1 MWLFVA
7 LTCGDGTDH
16 ETKEQ
21 KQAYV
26 EWQKYNATQITPCSS
41 YDEPKGSGYI
51 VKYAGYVV
59 QDGKK
64 VPMEFYEGKD
74 PLSDNG
80 LIIPMKEMTPTPEEK
95 AKGSGKCQTVAE
107 ILSKPPPDPL
117 VPFTPGSANFPCNMG
132 AKIPF
137 GKVPTGC
144 ADLEIIV
151 GKCAFLRSINADRR
165 SARDERARVEDDRA

>member
-1 MWLFVA
+1 SCKMKYQLI
-7 LTCGDGTDH
+7 LTVLAAAA
-16 ETKEQ
+16 
-21 KQAYV
+21 QA
-26 EWQKYNATQITPCSS
+26 Q
-41 YDEPKGSGYI
+41 
-51 VKYAGYVV
+51 
-59 QDGKK
+59 
-64 VPMEFYEGKD
+64 
-74 PLSDNG
+74 
-80 LIIPMKEMTPTPEEK
+80 K

-151 GKCAFLRSINADRR
+151 GKCAALRSINADRR
-165 SARDERARVEDDRA
+165 SARDERARRVRHGGRRPAGGPREAGPGQQGQRSRLPRAGELWASERRASSDGP